1 MAKSDSAADAR
12 LWMCST
18 AIVDARDMPHIII
31 TNRKYTPIRQTRR
44 VITRVLSV
52 NTAVLIFNHS
62 FNQFIFSVSSKFS
75 QHKSRGEQD
84 SKAQTGTV
92 LKRNLIK

>member
-1 MAKSDSAADAR
+1 
-12 LWMCST
+12 
-18 AIVDARDMPHIII
+18 MPHIII

-44 VITRVLSV
+44 EITHKRVLSV

-62 FNQFIFSVSSKFS
+62 INQFIFSISPKIS

-84 SKAQTGTV
+84 SKAQTG
-92 LKRNLIK
+92 RES